1 MSRIVYVA
9 PRPRSN
15 TGGNKIIFRHV
26 EALQALGYNAVV
38 RSPARFEPPT
48 WFNHTAA
55 MDDATR
61 PIADDDILVI
71 AEDGLGVLAHCAGLP
86 NRKVVFCQNPYAF
99 AGYGFASLPDDQRA
113 KYRTFMA
120 CNTGVAGLIAR
131 YFDYETIS
139 VVPAFADDRIFRPVP
154 KVPVIACTPCKRPAE
169 YKAIRY
175 MFARLYTGPTPWQ
188 WEALQTATEVQTAA
202 AMGRASLFLSLA
214 KMEAHSITTLEAMA
228 SECLVAGF
236 TGIGPREYTSPVNGF
251 WVDEDDCEAAA
262 LALVRAAT
270 LADQGGGA
278 AALMRHSAG
287 ATAARWT
294 HAGVVETLSSFWR
307 DQMGVSP

>member
-1 MSRIVYVA
+1 MSRIVYIA

-26 EALQALGYNAVV
+26 EALQALGFDAVV

-48 WFNHTAA
+48 WFNHIAA

-113 KYRTFMA
+113 KFSTFMA
-120 CNTGVAGLIAR
+120 CNTGVAGSIAR

-139 VVPAFADDRIFRPVP
+139 VVSAFADDRIFRPSP
-154 KVPVIACTPCKRPAE
+154 KVPVIACTPRKRSAE

-175 MFARLYTGPTPWQ
+175 MFARLYAGPTPWQ
-188 WEALQTATEVQTAA
+188 WEALQTATEAQTAA

-228 SECLVAGF
+228 SEYLITGL

-251 WVDEDDCEAAA
+251 WVGEDDREAAA
-262 LALVRAAT
+262 LAWVRAAT

-287 ATAARWT
+287 VTDGRWT
-294 HAGVVETLSSFWR
+294 HARFVETMSSFWR
-307 DQMGVSP
+307 GQTGVSP